1 MQSLRQGD
9 STSKAA
15 TALVFCPLQDGD
27 CEDELSQSSVDH
39 TGAEGQLV
47 SEELSE
53 EAASGLLQNNHHS
66 SPIVHQ
72 L

>member
-1 MQSLRQGD
+1 MQALRQGD

-39 TGAEGQLV
+39 TGAKGQLV
-47 SEELSE
+47 SEEAE
-53 EAASGLLQNNHHS
+53 
-66 SPIVHQ
+66 
-72 L
+72 